1 MHPRKKGKWPNLARM
16 EKKSNSELKR
26 EFQKRQNIGKAQLQK
41 AKEKKPEFDK
51 LDYPGKLKFMDDNFG
66 SISGISD
73 KGETIISI
81 YPDENNPEQIRQY
94 NEWQIAKW
102 QTLEGEL
109 FDKYSF
115 DRLKARFFAHID
127 KIIKT
132 NQVPDDLI
140 REYIEKEIK
149 TYSEKVKTPFI
160 QSERDF
166 YKGNWD
172 LSKRVIQTSYL
183 MAQAYYN
190 YLPFL
195 KEQLNKRVSRGRKKK
210 TFPEYLLIKPDEN
223 KIWFADQL
231 KKEFNTDRQIHIRY
245 MIEGLIKLGHLS
257 LAKGQWAG
265 CIEAIE
271 QYFCRDI
278 GDYQGIQNPTIK
290 PKDFESAEKRIQSIL
305 DQIIRD

>member
-1 MHPRKKGKWPNLARM
+1 M

>member
-1 MHPRKKGKWPNLARM
+1 M

-26 EFQKRQNIGKAQLQK
+26 EFSEKKKEFDKRKDIAKAQLKK
-41 AKEKKPEFDK
+41 AKASKPEFDK
-51 LDYPGKLKFMDDNFG
+51 LDYPGKIKFMEEHFEG
-66 SISGISD
+66 ISGISD
-73 KGETIISI
+73 NGEMILSV
-81 YPDENNPEQIRQY
+81 YPDEHDPEQIRLF
-94 NEWQIAKW
+94 NERFIKRWEDN
-102 QTLEGEL
+102 EGEM
-109 FDKYSF
+109 FIEYSF
-115 DRLKARFFAHID
+115 DRLKARFFSHID
-127 KIIKT
+127 KIRQT
-132 NQVPDDLI
+132 NPVPGDLI
-140 REYIEKEIK
+140 TEYIEKEIK
-149 TYSEKVKTPFI
+149 TYSERIKTPFI

-166 YKGNWD
+166 YNGNWD